1 MSPDFDTVINREGT
15 WSSKWEKYRDQDVL
29 PMWVADMD
37 FAAPDAVTQALRAR
51 LEHPIYGYTVVPD
64 ALRTVIQ
71 NRLRKRYGWSV
82 LPSDLELVP
91 GVVPAIN
98 QVIRGVVRP
107 GGAVVTAVPVYQP
120 FLQAPEY
127 MARQLFTL
135 EMTEATHWDFPLAEF
150 RALAEARPEI
160 ELLLLCHPMNPVGR
174 VIPLAVLTEIL
185 EICLAHNIVICSD
198 EIHCELLLDGRVH
211 TPMASISALARD
223 QTITLQ
229 AASKTFNLAGLGCAV
244 VIAQNPAL
252 MAQFK
257 AGGAGI
263 MAHVNTLGYVAT
275 QAAWSECDAWH
286 EALLRYL
293 AANRDLLTRHVAEMP
308 GVSVG
313 VIEATYL
320 AWLNVTELGLTDPQ
334 GFFESAGV
342 GLSDGAQFSGN
353 GYLRLNFGCP
363 RLMLETGLD
372 RMRKACDAWMQA

>member
-1 MSPDFDTVINREGT
+1 MTPDFDTIINRQGT
-15 WSSKWEKYRDQDVL
+15 WSSKWDKYREEDVL

-37 FAAPDAVTQALRAR
+37 FAAPDAVTRALRAR
-51 LEHPIYGYTVVPD
+51 LEHPIYGYTLVPD
-64 ALRTVIQ
+64 SLIAVIQ
-71 NRLRKRYGWSV
+71 SRLRRRYDWSV
-82 LPSDLELVP
+82 APNDLELVP

-98 QVIRGVVRP
+98 QIIRGVVRP

-135 EMTEATHWDFPLAEF
+135 EMTEAMQWHFPVAEF

-174 VIPLAVLTEIL
+174 VIPPAVLAEIL
-185 EICLAHNIVICSD
+185 EICVAHNIVICSD

-211 TPMASISALARD
+211 TPMAAISALAAD

-244 VIAQNPAL
+244 VIAQNPEL

-275 QAAWSECDAWH
+275 EAAWSECDAWH
-286 EALLRYL
+286 ESLLRYL
-293 AANRDLLTRHVAEMP
+293 AANRDLLVQHVAEMP

-313 VIEATYL
+313 LTEATFL
-320 AWLNVTELGLTDPQ
+320 AWLNVTELGLIDPQ

-342 GLSDGAQFSGN
+342 GLSAGAQFRGD
-353 GYLRLNFGCP
+353 GYIRLNFGCP
-363 RLMLETGLD
+363 RSVLETGLD
-372 RMRKACDAWMQA
+372 RMRKACDTRMRS

>member
-1 MSPDFDTVINREGT
+1 VSPDFDTVINREGT

-64 ALRTVIQ
+64 ALTTVIQ

-293 AANRDLLTRHVAEMP
+293 EANRDLLTRHVAEMP

-342 GLSDGAQFSGN
+342 GLSDGAQFSGD

>member
-1 MSPDFDTVINREGT
+1 MNSDFDTLISRQGT
-15 WSSKWEKYRDQDVL
+15 WSSKWDKYRDQDVL

-37 FAAPDAVTQALRAR
+37 FATPDAVTQALRAR
-51 LEHPIYGYTVVPD
+51 LDHPIYGYTVVPD
-64 ALRTVIQ
+64 SLTAVIQ
-71 NRLRKRYGWSV
+71 DRLSTRYGWFV
-82 LPSDLELVP
+82 LPGDLELVP

-98 QVIRGVVRP
+98 QVIRGIVSP

-127 MARQLFTL
+127 MGRQLFTL
-135 EMTEATHWDFPLAEF
+135 EMTEATRWDFPVAEF
-150 RALAEARPEI
+150 RALAKNRPEI

-174 VIPLAVLTEIL
+174 VIPPAVLAEIL

-211 TPMASISALARD
+211 TPMASISALAAE
-223 QTITLQ
+223 QTVTLQ

-257 AGGAGI
+257 AAGAGI

-275 QAAWSECDAWH
+275 EAAWSECDAWH
-286 EALLRYL
+286 ESLLRYL
-293 AANRDLLTRHVAEMP
+293 AGNRDLLVQHVAEMP
-308 GVSVG
+308 GVSIG
-313 VIEATYL
+313 LTECTYL
-320 AWLNVTELGLTDPQ
+320 GWMNVGALGLTDPQ

-342 GLSDGAQFSGN
+342 GLSGGAQFCGD

-363 RLMLETGLD
+363 RSLLEKGLD
-372 RMRKACDAWMQA
+372 RMRKACDARMRR

>member
-29 PMWVADMD
+29 PMWVADME

-64 ALRTVIQ
+64 ALTTVIQ

-342 GLSDGAQFSGN
+342 GLSDGAQFSGD

>member
-1 MSPDFDTVINREGT
+1 
-15 WSSKWEKYRDQDVL
+15 
-29 PMWVADMD
+29 
-37 FAAPDAVTQALRAR
+37 
-51 LEHPIYGYTVVPD
+51 
-64 ALRTVIQ
+64 
-71 NRLRKRYGWSV
+71 
-82 LPSDLELVP
+82 
-91 GVVPAIN
+91 
-98 QVIRGVVRP
+98 
-107 GGAVVTAVPVYQP
+107 
-120 FLQAPEY
+120 
-127 MARQLFTL
+127 
-135 EMTEATHWDFPLAEF
+135 
-150 RALAEARPEI
+150 
-160 ELLLLCHPMNPVGR
+160 
-174 VIPLAVLTEIL
+174 
-185 EICLAHNIVICSD
+185 
-198 EIHCELLLDGRVH
+198 
-211 TPMASISALARD
+211 
-223 QTITLQ
+223 
-229 AASKTFNLAGLGCAV
+229 

-308 GVSVG
+308 GVGVG

-363 RLMLETGLD
+363 RLMLESGLD

>member
-1 MSPDFDTVINREGT
+1 MNPDFDTLISRQGT
-15 WSSKWEKYRDQDVL
+15 WSSKWDKYRDQDVL

-37 FAAPDAVTQALRAR
+37 FATPDAVTQALRAR
-51 LEHPIYGYTVVPD
+51 LDHPIYGYTVVPD
-64 ALRTVIQ
+64 SLTAVIQ
-71 NRLRKRYGWSV
+71 DRLSTRYGWSV
-82 LPSDLELVP
+82 LPGDLELVP

-98 QVIRGVVRP
+98 QVIRGIVSP

-127 MARQLFTL
+127 MGRQLFTL
-135 EMTEATHWDFPLAEF
+135 EMTEATRWDFPVAEF
-150 RALAEARPEI
+150 RALAKNRPEI

-174 VIPLAVLTEIL
+174 VIPPAVLAEIL

-211 TPMASISALARD
+211 TPMASISALAAE
-223 QTITLQ
+223 QTVTLQ

-257 AGGAGI
+257 AAGAGI

-275 QAAWSECDAWH
+275 EAAWSECDAWH
-286 EALLRYL
+286 ESLLRYL
-293 AANRDLLTRHVAEMP
+293 AGNRDLLVQHVAEMP
-308 GVSVG
+308 GVSIG
-313 VIEATYL
+313 LTECTYL
-320 AWLNVTELGLTDPQ
+320 GWMNVGALGLTDPQ

-342 GLSDGAQFSGN
+342 GLSGGAQFCGD

-363 RLMLETGLD
+363 RSLLEKGLD
-372 RMRKACDAWMQA
+372 RMRKACDARMRR

>member
-1 MSPDFDTVINREGT
+1 MNSDFDTLISRQGT
-15 WSSKWEKYRDQDVL
+15 WSSKWDKYRDQDVL

-37 FAAPDAVTQALRAR
+37 FATPDAVTQALRAR
-51 LEHPIYGYTVVPD
+51 LDHPIYGYTVVPD
-64 ALRTVIQ
+64 SLTAVIQ
-71 NRLRKRYGWSV
+71 DRLSTRYGWSV
-82 LPSDLELVP
+82 LPGDLELVP

-98 QVIRGVVRP
+98 QVIRGIVSP

-127 MARQLFTL
+127 MGRQLFTL
-135 EMTEATHWDFPLAEF
+135 EMTEATRWDFPVAEF
-150 RALAEARPEI
+150 RALAKNRPEI
-160 ELLLLCHPMNPVGR
+160 ELLWLCHPMNPVGR
-174 VIPLAVLTEIL
+174 VIPPAVLAEIL

-211 TPMASISALARD
+211 TPMASISALAAE
-223 QTITLQ
+223 QTVTLQ

-257 AGGAGI
+257 AAGAGI

-275 QAAWSECDAWH
+275 EAAWSECDAWH
-286 EALLRYL
+286 ESLLRYL
-293 AANRDLLTRHVAEMP
+293 AGNRDLLVQHVAEMP
-308 GVSVG
+308 GVSIG
-313 VIEATYL
+313 LTECTYL
-320 AWLNVTELGLTDPQ
+320 GWMNVGALGLTDPQ

-342 GLSDGAQFSGN
+342 GLSGGAQFCGD

-363 RLMLETGLD
+363 RSLLEKGLD
-372 RMRKACDAWMQA
+372 RMRKACDARMRR

>member
-64 ALRTVIQ
+64 ALTTVIQ

>member
-1 MSPDFDTVINREGT
+1 MTPDFDTVINRQGT
-15 WSSKWEKYRDQDVL
+15 WSSKWDKYREEDVL

-37 FAAPDAVTQALRAR
+37 FAAPDAVTRALRAR
-51 LEHPIYGYTVVPD
+51 LEHPIYGYTLVPD
-64 ALRTVIQ
+64 SLIAVIQ
-71 NRLRKRYGWSV
+71 SRLRRRYDWSV
-82 LPSDLELVP
+82 APNDLELVP

-98 QVIRGVVRP
+98 QIIRGVVRP

-135 EMTEATHWDFPLAEF
+135 EMTEAMQWHFPVAEF

-174 VIPLAVLTEIL
+174 VIPPAVLAEIL
-185 EICLAHNIVICSD
+185 EICVAHNIVICSD

-211 TPMASISALARD
+211 TPMAAMSALAAN

-244 VIAQNPAL
+244 AIAQNPAL

-275 QAAWSECDAWH
+275 EAAWSECDAWH
-286 EALLRYL
+286 ESLLRYL
-293 AANRDLLTRHVAEMP
+293 TANRDLVIQHIAEMP

-313 VIEATYL
+313 LTEATYL
-320 AWLNVTELGLTDPQ
+320 GWLNVTELDLTDPK

-342 GLSDGAQFSGN
+342 GLSGGAQFGGN
-353 GYLRLNFGCP
+353 GYIRLNFGCP
-363 RLMLETGLD
+363 RRVLEMGLE
-372 RMRKACDAWMQA
+372 RMRKACDARMRV

>member
-64 ALRTVIQ
+64 ALTTVIQ

-293 AANRDLLTRHVAEMP
+293 EANRDLLTRHVAEMP

-342 GLSDGAQFSGN
+342 GLSDGAQFSGD

>member
-1 MSPDFDTVINREGT
+1 MNSDFDTLISRQGT
-15 WSSKWEKYRDQDVL
+15 WSSKWDKYRDQDVL

-37 FAAPDAVTQALRAR
+37 FATPDAVTQALRAR
-51 LEHPIYGYTVVPD
+51 LDHPIYGYTVVPD
-64 ALRTVIQ
+64 SLTAVIQ
-71 NRLRKRYGWSV
+71 DRLSTRYGWSV
-82 LPSDLELVP
+82 LPGDLELVP

-98 QVIRGVVRP
+98 QVIRGIVSP

-127 MARQLFTL
+127 MGRQLFTL
-135 EMTEATHWDFPLAEF
+135 EMTEATRWDFPVAEF
-150 RALAEARPEI
+150 RALAKNRPEI

-174 VIPLAVLTEIL
+174 VIPPAVLAEIL

-211 TPMASISALARD
+211 TPMASISALAAE
-223 QTITLQ
+223 QTVTLQ

-257 AGGAGI
+257 AAGAGI

-275 QAAWSECDAWH
+275 EAAWSECDAWH
-286 EALLRYL
+286 ESLLRYL
-293 AANRDLLTRHVAEMP
+293 AGNRDLLVQHVAEMP
-308 GVSVG
+308 GVSIG
-313 VIEATYL
+313 LTECTYL
-320 AWLNVTELGLTDPQ
+320 GWMNVGALGLTDPQ

-342 GLSDGAQFSGN
+342 GLSGGAQFCGD

-363 RLMLETGLD
+363 RSLLEKGLD
-372 RMRKACDAWMQA
+372 RMRKACDARMRR